1 MPQKPNS
8 FVHTP
13 HNTYPIKV
21 WKWNI
26 HEMTFICN
34 ETFCWEIFFYA
45 VVWCSLFLY
54 FVSAVCTQPPRLYAS
69 IPIIIIDF
77 FFVHLRFFFEFS
89 NGIFFYLNLRNLQYA
104 FHHVDANKWEKP
116 AQTKLLEIRKMKV
129 EID

>member
-34 ETFCWEIFFYA
+34 ETFCWEIFFLCCCLMLP
-45 VVWCSLFLY
+45 VSLFCICSVHTTTSSLCFHSNY
-54 FVSAVCTQPPRLYAS
+54 YHWL
-69 IPIIIIDF
+69 
-77 FFVHLRFFFEFS
+77 FFVYLRFFFEFS

-116 AQTKLLEIRKMKV
+116 AQTKLLEIRKMEV